1 MEAVPLQK
9 HSPVFQFRVLCVVA
23 LGLSLGVFLGN
34 VLERIWLITAVCA
47 FLFCTLLL
55 TFSGLPKAALLFAS
69 LALGVLRMGAYRFL
83 PLDLSALPVT
93 QAINAFLNVLREALF
108 SASDAL
114 FTSNAALLKGM
125 LFGYRAEL
133 YPDTLNAFRTT
144 GLSHILALS
153 GMNISLYAFLILL
166 VIPKK
171 YRLTRFFAVGIFS
184 LLYCAVAAFPAS
196 LVRAAVMTQCVLLSG
211 VFKRRSDLPASLSL
225 AAAVLL
231 LASPMQLYDIGYQLS
246 FAAVYAIM
254 LFYEPLKK
262 KLVFLSESIASDIS
276 LTVCGTLGTF
286 PLCAHYFG
294 EVAWL
299 TLFSNILILP
309 VASLG
314 LIVSLPAVLLYFLS
328 PEIASVPAYIGDL
341 AASITV
347 SAAELIAALPFAIS
361 KFKTLP
367 FLPVLIFY
375 AGMALLSRYN
385 LQKPVVKYL
394 SSGVVFLLAALVFLV
409 F

>member
-1 MEAVPLQK
+1 METAPLKK
-9 HSPVFQFRVLCVVA
+9 HETVFQFRALCVIA
-23 LGLSLGVFLGN
+23 LGLSCGVFLGS
-34 VLERIWLITAVCA
+34 VLERIWLLTAVCA
-47 FLFCTLLL
+47 SLMCMLFL

-69 LALGVLRMGAYRFL
+69 FALGVLRMGAYRLL
-83 PLDLSALPVT
+83 PLDSSVLPAVQAVT
-93 QAINAFLNVLREALF
+93 AFLSSLREALF

-114 FTSNAALLKGM
+114 FPNNAALLKGM

-133 YPDTLNAFRTT
+133 SSNTLSAFRAT

-171 YRLTRFFAVGIFS
+171 YRVTCFFTVGIFS
-184 LLYCAVAAFPAS
+184 LLYCAVAAFPSS

-225 AAAVLL
+225 AAVVLL
-231 LASPMQLYDIGYQLS
+231 LVSPMQLFDLGYQLS
-246 FAAVYAIM
+246 FAAVFAIA
-254 LFYEPLKK
+254 LFYEPLKE
-262 KLVFLSESIASDIS
+262 KLLFFGENIASDVS

-286 PLCAHYFG
+286 PLSAHYFG
-294 EVAWL
+294 EAAWL

-328 PEIASVPAYIGDL
+328 PAVASIPAYIGDL
-341 AASITV
+341 ATSITV
-347 SAAELIAALPFAIS
+347 RAAELVAALPFAIS
-361 KFKTLP
+361 KFNTLP
-367 FLPVLIFY
+367 FSAVLLLY

-385 LQKPVVKYL
+385 LKKTAVKYL
-394 SSGVVFLLAALVFLV
+394 SGGTAFLLAALVLLV

>member
-1 MEAVPLQK
+1 MGTL
-9 HSPVFQFRVLCVVA
+9 
-23 LGLSLGVFLGN
+23 
-34 VLERIWLITAVCA
+34 RI
-47 FLFCTLLL
+47 
-55 TFSGLPKAALLFAS
+55 
-69 LALGVLRMGAYRFL
+69 GAYLLL
-83 PLDLSALPVT
+83 PLDLSALT
-93 QAINAFLNVLREALF
+93 TAEAASSFFDGLREALF
-108 SASDAL
+108 SASDTL
-114 FTSNAALLKGM
+114 FTDNAALLKGM
-125 LFGYRAEL
+125 LFGYRTEL
-133 YPDTLNAFRTT
+133 YPDTLQAFRAT

-171 YRLTRFFAVGIFS
+171 YRMTRFFAVGIFS

-225 AAAVLL
+225 AATVLL
-231 LASPMQLYDIGYQLS
+231 LFSPMQLFDVGYQLS

-262 KLVFLSESIASDIS
+262 KLYFLGESIASDVS

-286 PLCAHYFG
+286 PLSAHYFG

-314 LIVSLPAVLLYFLS
+314 LIVSLPAVLIYFLS
-328 PEIASVPAYIGDL
+328 PAIASVPANIGDL

-347 SAAELIAALPFAIS
+347 RTAELIAALPFAIS

-367 FLPVLIFY
+367 ILPVLLFY
-375 AGMALLSRYN
+375 VGMALLSRYN
-385 LQKPVVKYL
+385 LKTPVTKYIAGG
-394 SSGVVFLLAALVFLV
+394 SVFLLAALVLLV

>member
-1 MEAVPLQK
+1 MPLQK
-9 HSPVFQFRVLCVVA
+9 HTPIFQFRALCVVA
-23 LGLSLGVFLGN
+23 LGLSCGVFLGN
-34 VLERIWLITAVCA
+34 VVERIWLLAAVCA
-47 FLFCTLLL
+47 FLMCTLLL
-55 TFSGLPKAALLFAS
+55 TFSGLPKIALLFAS
-69 LALGVLRMGAYRFL
+69 LALGTLRMGAYLLL
-83 PLDLSALPVT
+83 PLDLNALPAT
-93 QAINAFLNVLREALF
+93 QVVNTFLGGLREALF
-108 SASDAL
+108 TASDTL
-114 FTSNAALLKGM
+114 FTNNAALLKGM

-133 YPDTLNAFRTT
+133 YPDTLQAFRAT

-171 YRLTRFFAVGIFS
+171 YRMTRFFAVGIFS

-225 AAAVLL
+225 AATVLL
-231 LASPMQLYDIGYQLS
+231 LFSPMQLFDVGYQLS

-262 KLVFLSESIASDIS
+262 KLCFLGESIASDVS

-286 PLCAHYFG
+286 PLSAHYFG

-314 LIVSLPAVLLYFLS
+314 LIVSLPAVLIYFLS
-328 PEIASVPAYIGDL
+328 PAIASVPAYIGDL

-347 SAAELIAALPFAIS
+347 RTAELIAALPFAIS

-367 FLPVLIFY
+367 ILPVLLFY
-375 AGMALLSRYN
+375 VGMALLSRYN
-385 LQKPVVKYL
+385 LKTPVTKYIAGG
-394 SSGVVFLLAALVFLV
+394 SVFLLAALVLLV